1 MSIPDYET
9 CMLPLMN
16 FVADG
21 NEHLFKDVVDKLS
34 KKFGLSEEEKQ
45 ELLPSGSSFV
55 INNRIGWART
65 YLTKAGLLKKTKRGY
80 FQITDRGRDLLH
92 TKPEIINTKMLR
104 QFGEFVEFQG
114 KKPEDN
120 KDNSHE
126 VYSENLTI
134 TPQESI
140 DSGYSIL
147 KSALSDEILSMIK
160 TINPKR
166 FEKLVI
172 DLLVKMGYGGSFK
185 EAATVVG
192 KSGDSGIDGIIKEDK
207 LGLDVIYIQ
216 AKKWEGVVGR
226 PEIHK
231 FAGALLG
238 QKAKKGIF
246 ITTSGFTSDAK
257 NYVDSIEAKIILIDG
272 VRLAELMIENNLGVS
287 TQHIYE
293 IKRID
298 SDYFDEE

>member
-16 FVADG
+16 FVSDG

-34 KKFGLSEEEKQ
+34 KKFGLTEEEKQ

-114 KKPEDN
+114 KKPEDY
-120 KDNSHE
+120 KDNSHG
-126 VYSENLTI
+126 VYSENSTI

-226 PEIHK
+226 PEIQK

-246 ITTSGFTSDAK
+246 ITTSGFTSEAK
-257 NYVDSIEAKIILIDG
+257 NYVDSIDAKIILIDG
-272 VRLAELMIENNLGVS
+272 VGLAELMIENNLGVS
-287 TQHIYE
+287 TQYIYE